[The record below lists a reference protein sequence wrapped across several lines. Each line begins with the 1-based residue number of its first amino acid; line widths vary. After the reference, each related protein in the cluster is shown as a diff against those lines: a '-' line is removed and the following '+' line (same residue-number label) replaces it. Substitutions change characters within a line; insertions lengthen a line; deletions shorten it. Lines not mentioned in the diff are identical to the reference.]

1 MLGYVQ
7 VYTGDGKGKTTAA
20 LGLALRAAGRGL
32 KVLIT
37 QFAKGSDTGEL
48 RALKDIPNI
57 TLHRC
62 GTERFITE
70 NPAREIIEKTREGFA
85 EVRREILTGQYDMV
99 ILDEINIAVHF
110 KMISAEEVL
119 TLIDDKPAHTE
130 LILTGRKA
138 APEIIARADLV
149 TEMRNV
155 KHYYDRAVG
164 ARKGIEY

>member
-48 RALKDIPNI
+48 RTLKDIPNI
-57 TLHRC
+57 TLHRY

-85 EVRREILTGQYDMV
+85 EVRREILTGQYDLV
-99 ILDEINIAVHF
+99 VLDEINIAVHF

-130 LILTGRKA
+130 FILTGRKA

-155 KHYYDRAVG
+155 KHYYDKAVG